1 MSDIINAA
9 PKGKAFTT
17 LKIEDLTFQALFKEA
32 RVQRITVREYI
43 LSILDQH
50 AEKLTEG
57 K

>member
-1 MSDIINAA
+1 MSDIINAT
-9 PKGKAFTT
+9 PKGTFTT
-17 LKIEDLTFQALFKEA
+17 LKIDDSTFQALL
-32 RVQRITVREYI
+32 RQREREITVREYI